1 MSAPDGELTVAWMQW
16 VDRDTSLLTGLL
28 ARHREPHRHYH
39 TAQHVRWV
47 LRHID
52 ELAAFEPVDHR
63 ADVVA
68 AAFYHDAIYDPT
80 RSDNE
85 WQSAQLARRDLTTLG
100 RSAERVERVARLIE
114 ATAHGADSDAPL
126 DADTAVL
133 LDADLAVLGA
143 EPAAYSAYVAGVRQE
158 YAHVADVDWR
168 AGRGAVLEGFLAR
181 ETIFSTATAR
191 EWWEAQARGN
201 LTAELAALR

>member
-1 MSAPDGELTVAWMQW
+1 MSAPDAELTVAWMQW
-16 VDRDTSLLTGLL
+16 VDRDDSLLGGLL

-39 TAQHVRWV
+39 TAKHVRWV

-52 ELAAFEPVDHR
+52 ELAAAEPIAHR

-85 WQSAQLARRDLTTLG
+85 RQSAQLARRDLTTLG
-100 RSAERVERVARLIE
+100 WSGERVERVGTMIE
-114 ATAHGADSDAPL
+114 ATAHGADADAPL
-126 DADTAVL
+126 DTDTAVL

-143 EPAAYSAYVAGVRQE
+143 DPAAYSAYVAGVRQE
-158 YAHVADVDWR
+158 YAHVADDAWR

-181 ETIFSTATAR
+181 DTIFSTATAQQ
-191 EWWEAQARGN
+191 WWEAQARGN